1 MGGLSKQR
9 FPTPEEE
16 EEEEGRFHDPIHHP
30 TASSSSL
37 FLSRPTSN
45 PLRVFA
51 RRRESHGARSP
62 PLLILGNWIQPSPP
76 PCACACVFVERPWNR
91 VIGPPRLSSSAV
103 TSPLR
108 KPRLHLPHS
117 QTNTRRTPSP
127 RPDRRSSW
135 HGGARNTRLR
145 VWLRFPLP
153 LVAHLHSVALSHSP
167 VLIVAIARA
176 PVHLSISLALMGQ
189 RERRRNF
196 VILERKVRELSCSK

>member
-91 VIGPPRLSSSAV
+91 VIGPPRYYVSHPRPSRRHYVNLDCIYRILKQTHEERLLLGQTDVPLGTEELETRVSVSGSA
-103 TSPLR
+103 S
-108 KPRLHLPHS
+108 
-117 QTNTRRTPSP
+117 PSP
-127 RPDRRSSW
+127 SSRISTLSRSLI
-135 HGGARNTRLR
+135 RLC
-145 VWLRFPLP
+145 
-153 LVAHLHSVALSHSP
+153 
-167 VLIVAIARA
+167 
-176 PVHLSISLALMGQ
+176 SL
-189 RERRRNF
+189 
-196 VILERKVRELSCSK
+196 